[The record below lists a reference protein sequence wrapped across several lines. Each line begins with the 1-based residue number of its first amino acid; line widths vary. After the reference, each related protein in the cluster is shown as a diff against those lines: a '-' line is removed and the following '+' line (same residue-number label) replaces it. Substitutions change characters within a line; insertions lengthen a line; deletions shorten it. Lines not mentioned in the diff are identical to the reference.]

1 MDEALYGSLKQRIAS
16 LLDAHGH
23 LDDDRFLRLIEDEVW
38 KDDRARSLNAREKG
52 AVIRRL
58 FHSFRGLDVLQPLL
72 DDPAITEIMV
82 NGHEDIFVEKEGEMF
97 RTGLRFDSEE
107 RLEHII
113 QTIVGKVNRSVNT
126 SSPIADARLPDGSRV
141 HVVLPPVSLRGP
153 IVTIR
158 KFPPSPLS
166 MDDLLER
173 GTITPEAAEFLRRAV
188 RARCNMF
195 ISGGTG
201 AGKTTLLNALSQSIP
216 EQERV
221 ITIEDSAELQMTNIP
236 NLVRM
241 ETRNANAEGKGRIS
255 IRDLIRASLRMRPD
269 RIIVGEVRGAEAA
282 DMLQAMNTGHAGSL
296 CTGHGNSCRDM
307 LHRLETMVLMDSAI
321 PLYAVRQQIASAIDI
336 LVHLS
341 RLRDRS
347 RRVMEICELAGCTDE
362 DYRLNPLFQF
372 VETDGGDGQ
381 VRGRLERTGNGLRR
395 PEKWR
400 LAGIRPF
407 PVEESLT
414 FDEQEEE
421 QVYETGR

>member
-1 MDEALYGSLKQRIAS
+1 
-16 LLDAHGH
+16 
-23 LDDDRFLRLIEDEVW
+23 
-38 KDDRARSLNAREKG
+38 
-52 AVIRRL
+52 
-58 FHSFRGLDVLQPLL
+58 
-72 DDPAITEIMV
+72 
-82 NGHEDIFVEKEGEMF
+82 
-97 RTGLRFDSEE
+97 
-107 RLEHII
+107 
-113 QTIVGKVNRSVNT
+113 
-126 SSPIADARLPDGSRV
+126 
-141 HVVLPPVSLRGP
+141 
-153 IVTIR
+153 VTIR

-395 PEKWR
+395 TEKWR

-407 PVEESLT
+407 PVEESLS